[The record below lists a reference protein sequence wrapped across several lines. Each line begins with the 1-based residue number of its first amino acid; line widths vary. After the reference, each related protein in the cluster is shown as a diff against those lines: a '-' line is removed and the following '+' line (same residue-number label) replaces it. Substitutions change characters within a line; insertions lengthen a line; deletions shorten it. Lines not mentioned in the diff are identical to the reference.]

1 MKDATALAKKNVTEE
16 SAENLTKAL
25 SSRKDGKI
33 LRLVQLA
40 ILTAITILMAVTPL
54 GYLPVGALKI
64 SFLMVPV
71 VVGAIVIG
79 PVGGAFLGTVFGIT
93 SFMTC
98 VTGTDPFGAMLLE
111 MNPLLTFILCIPTR
125 TLAGLFPALL
135 VKALSNKVRFRF
147 LYPAAALFGS
157 LCNTVL
163 FLGALLL
170 LFGNNADVAAALG
183 YNGGNII
190 VYIAATVVALNGA
203 LEASACTVV
212 GAGLSGIIGKF
223 KK

>member
-1 MKDATALAKKNVTEE
+1 MKNATALAKKNVTEE
-16 SAENLTKAL
+16 SAEKLTKAL
-25 SSRKDGKI
+25 NSRQDGKI

-98 VTGTDPFGAMLLE
+98 VTGTDAFGAMLLE
-111 MNPLLTFILCIPTR
+111 MNPLLTFILCVPTR

-135 VKALSNKVRFRF
+135 VKLLSNKVRFRF
-147 LYPAAALFGS
+147 LYPAAALLGS
-157 LCNTVL
+157 LSNTVL

-170 LFGNNADVAAALG
+170 LFGKNADVAAALG
-183 YNGGNII
+183 YDGGSII
-190 VYIAATVVALNGA
+190 VYIVATVVALNGI